1 MGTVLCIQLLKGGY
15 ILLLHTFATTW
26 RFNFSISSHFDRSF
40 LVAPTVHQPEYHMI
54 CHMTSHMIS
63 LQSCKIKTDKQ
74 TNNVK
79 DVEQR
84 KRQYDR
90 RRILYLDTASS
101 GWERQHC
108 QSSLSN
114 ALFAPTFGFGFDA
127 WIETGLFASS
137 GSAHHQY
144 NNTNSC

>member
-1 MGTVLCIQLLKGGY
+1 MENRDSFEWLKGGY
-15 ILLLHTFATTW
+15 IVLLHTFATTW

-108 QSSLSN
+108 QSSL
-114 ALFAPTFGFGFDA
+114 
-127 WIETGLFASS
+127 
-137 GSAHHQY
+137 
-144 NNTNSC
+144 